1 MCVLHAHIFKTI
13 FYLSIA
19 ACEKKPKR
27 MAKLRTANLLGAL
40 AMEIAGRLERRGR
53 RHPNETSSAA
63 AALNVIGFYEG
74 CSNGALSRA
83 LGLSHTATVRLVDKL
98 EAAGLVVSEP
108 GADKRVVALRLTELG
123 RERARADVRER
134 CVLLADVVE
143 LLTPA
148 QRQSLDE
155 VLEVLLKSM
164 VRAAQ
169 DADHIC
175 RLCDGE
181 ACPPEQCPV
190 HQKAVALEAA

>member
-1 MCVLHAHIFKTI
+1 V
-13 FYLSIA
+13 
-19 ACEKKPKR
+19 
-27 MAKLRTANLLGAL
+27 LLG
-40 AMEIAGRLERRGR
+40 
-53 RHPNETSSAA
+53 
-63 AALNVIGFYEG
+63 
-74 CSNGALSRA
+74 
-83 LGLSHTATVRLVDKL
+83 
-98 EAAGLVVSEP
+98 
-108 GADKRVVALRLTELG
+108 
-123 RERARADVRER
+123 
-134 CVLLADVVE
+134 DVVD
-143 LLTPA
+143 LLTSA